1 MGIFDILFGRKQKS
15 ANEAKQRL
23 MMVLEYERKK
33 LPPNFAE
40 LLKQDLIEVF
50 SKYEQ
55 FDTSNIEVNVKKEQ
69 NTEELWISIPFRQ

>member
-1 MGIFDILFGRKQKS
+1 MGILDILFGRRQKS

-23 MMVLEYERKK
+23 MMVLEYERKN

-55 FDTSNIEVNVKKEQ
+55 FDTANIEVNVKKEQ
-69 NTEELWISIPFRQ
+69 DTEELWISIPFRH

>member
-1 MGIFDILFGRKQKS
+1 MGILDILFGRKQKS

>member
-1 MGIFDILFGRKQKS
+1 MGILDIFFGRKQKS

-55 FDTSNIEVNVKKEQ
+55 FDTTNIEVNVKKEQ
-69 NTEELWISIPFRQ
+69 DTEELWISIPFRH

>member
-1 MGIFDILFGRKQKS
+1 
-15 ANEAKQRL
+15 